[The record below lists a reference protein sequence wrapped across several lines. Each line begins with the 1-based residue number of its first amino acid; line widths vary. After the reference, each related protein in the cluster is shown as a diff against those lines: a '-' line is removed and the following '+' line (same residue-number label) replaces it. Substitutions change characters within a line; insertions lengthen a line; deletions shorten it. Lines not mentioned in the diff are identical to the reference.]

1 MQYNIPTLLFVRIA
15 QPCCSELAL
24 HNQYQNPENKDN
36 LWNLLRNHLLAV
48 FLTGNEILPQ

>member
-1 MQYNIPTLLFVRIA
+1 MEIPTLLFVRIA

-36 LWNLLRNHLLAV
+36 LWNLPGNHLLAV